1 MNKRD
6 DDLMRGRN
14 AAIPEPSSADATDI
28 VRSRQRDRA
37 RLMAILLGVF
47 VVLVFA
53 ISIVKMQIG
62 HAG

>member
-14 AAIPEPSSADATDI
+14 DAMPAPSAADTTEV
-28 VRSRQRDRA
+28 VRRRQRERA